1 MKKREHMQAEYIR
14 LNNLVCRLESM
25 REAENSFGISVET
38 PELDD
43 VIRRVYKKI
52 SKLDRRLGIRA
63 EEPGIPWFMFCE
75 MIRTE
80 IGRYFP
86 AKYRGFQVYIKER
99 EINGEKMDM
108 FWLEKGGVKN
118 MPVLSLKEYADE
130 IGNGADE
137 WRILKKVAADYKEM
151 VEKGCPGRRRQMER

>member
-63 EEPGIPWFMFCE
+63 EEPGIPWFMFC
-75 MIRTE
+75 
-80 IGRYFP
+80 
-86 AKYRGFQVYIKER
+86 
-99 EINGEKMDM
+99 
-108 FWLEKGGVKN
+108 
-118 MPVLSLKEYADE
+118 
-130 IGNGADE
+130 
-137 WRILKKVAADYKEM
+137 
-151 VEKGCPGRRRQMER
+151 